1 MTTTENKNNTAT
13 SRTLLN
19 EGYLFEFATDSD
31 GKRKLET
38 DQDGAL
44 IVTGILQRADAINQN
59 GRVYP
64 YAILKRAIMEDYV
77 KLIRENRAFGQV
89 DHIDSAQVETEKVSH
104 MITDIWFQDKT
115 VYGKVKIF
123 PTIPYGQNLIIIIKH
138 GGVPGISSRSLGSVK
153 NENGVDVVQED
164 LEIVCWDF
172 VTQPST
178 HGAFMYLSEAK
189 EFNKKTLIEVPRKP
203 SIVAVEQKQ
212 ETTSDHGG
220 SLVVTKLDGL
230 INKLN
235 NGTR

>member
-1 MTTTENKNNTAT
+1 MSNNQQQKE
-13 SRTLLN
+13 LLN
-19 EGYLFEFATDSD
+19 EGYLFEFATDET

-64 YAILKRAIMEDYV
+64 YAILHRAIMQDYV
-77 KLIRENRAFGQV
+77 KLIKENRAFGQV

-153 NENGVDVVQED
+153 HENGVDVVQED

-189 EFNKKTLIEVPRKP
+189 EFNKKALIEVPGKKSNVTR
-203 SIVAVEQKQ
+203 EQKE
-212 ETTSDHGG
+212 ETTDSKDSH
-220 SLVVTKLDGL
+220 VITKLDGL

-235 NGTR
+235 NR

>member
-1 MTTTENKNNTAT
+1 MSNHDQQHHQRE
-13 SRTLLN
+13 LLN
-19 EGYLFEFATDSD
+19 EGYLFEFATDET

-64 YAILKRAIMEDYV
+64 YAILHRAIMQDYT

-153 NENGVDVVQED
+153 HENGVDVVQED

-189 EFNKKTLIEVPRKP
+189 EFNKKPLIEVPGKR
-203 SIVAVEQKQ
+203 SNTTREQKQ
-212 ETTSDHGG
+212 ETTSNTTADID
-220 SLVVTKLDGL
+220 SRVITKLDDL

-235 NGTR
+235 KTK

>member
-1 MTTTENKNNTAT
+1 MSNHDQQQKE
-13 SRTLLN
+13 LLS
-19 EGYLFEFATDSD
+19 EGYLFEFATDET

-64 YAILKRAIMEDYV
+64 YAILHRAIMQDYT
-77 KLIRENRAFGQV
+77 KLIKENRAFGQV

-153 NENGVDVVQED
+153 HENGVDVVQED

-189 EFNKKTLIEVPRKP
+189 EFNKKPLIEVPGKR
-203 SIVAVEQKQ
+203 SNTTREQKQ
-212 ETTSDHGG
+212 ETTSNTD
-220 SLVVTKLDGL
+220 SRVITKLDGL
-230 INKLN
+230 ISKLN
-235 NGTR
+235 KTK